1 MQRLAIPF
9 RRLLLGLALLA
20 ALADGGLAQTG
31 DDSVDLQSEQALAK
45 KAQAEV
51 EKARL
56 EIMKRQQQL
65 LGSQREGSG
74 AGLAAQELE
83 LSQDK
88 HRLALQKAATADF
101 RLTRAKAQ
109 SMAAEQ
115 RLEMLALS
123 EEAKKSSPGSP
134 ERGHLEKKLAEL
146 EKRIATLESEA
157 ATARQMTQA
166 GEAKIAE
173 LTTQLESK
181 WGSRFTGKKP
191 TVRVFQ
197 SEPEKGP
204 QPQEATEL

>member
-1 MQRLAIPF
+1 MQRLTVPI

-20 ALADGGLAQTG
+20 ALSGGGLAQTG
-31 DDSVDLQSEQALAK
+31 DESVDLKSEQALVK
-45 KAQAEV
+45 NAQAEV

-56 EIMKRQQQL
+56 DIMKRQQQL

-88 HRLALQKAATADF
+88 HRLALQKAAAAEF

-109 SMAAEQ
+109 SLSAEQ
-115 RLEMLALS
+115 RLAILALS
-123 EEAKKSSPGSP
+123 EQAKKSSPGSP
-134 ERGHLEKKLAEL
+134 EHGHLEKELAEL

-157 ATARQMTQA
+157 AAALRMAQA

-173 LTTQLESK
+173 LTAQLEAK
-181 WGSRFTGKKP
+181 WGSRFSGKKP
-191 TVRVFQ
+191 TVRVFR
-197 SEPEKGP
+197 SDPERRP
-204 QPQEATEL
+204 EPQEATEL